1 MMSAPDAAT
10 AVGFGDSPAP
20 RQLRLI
26 SWNHVSK
33 GQLRGWA
40 TVEIT
45 SIGLRIVDVPVLIGR
60 DGPWATLPEK
70 PALDRD
76 GKRKLDIN
84 GKPEWATVVEWKS
97 RAAPGIFRRG
107 RRRGAPGPS
116 RRSRLPR

>member
-1 MMSAPDAAT
+1 MTAPDAAT
-10 AVGFGDSPAP
+10 AVGFGDKPAP

-26 SWNHVSK
+26 SWKQHIAR

-45 SIGLRIVDVPVLIGR
+45 SIGLRIVDAPVLIGR

-97 RAAPGIFRRG
+97 RELRQGFSDAVVAAVRRAHPGD
-107 RRRGAPGPS
+107 
-116 RRSRLPR
+116 LD